1 MYAEYAASPD
11 NTWGTW
17 FGQVTFPGFIPPAL
31 IFPGNGRLLNSTI
44 PFFFWQASS
53 EAVADYRLQV
63 TSGDVVNGPFD
74 IDVVI
79 AHPTS
84 RYQVTSGEALNDGT
98 YKWRVTVR
106 DAGAVNT
113 SDSETRTLTVTTAL
127 PEQTLPPVKLFQD
140 VRAGSLSSSPNQFTD
155 VNGTMFFQARDSTNG
170 VDLWK
175 SDRDRV
181 RYRTGQEHPV
191 RPLELLTPAADRGKR
206 DDVFQSP

>member
-1 MYAEYAASPD
+1 MPTLTGYGAPQRPHRPQHKPQPEQPNPSLLTALTSQSQPERPLLRGNQLCEELGGGSRNRWGDYSGIAVDPADPRNIWMYAEYAASPD

-79 AHPTS
+79 AYPTS

-113 SDSETRTLTVTTAL
+113 SDSETRTLT
-127 PEQTLPPVKLFQD
+127 
-140 VRAGSLSSSPNQFTD
+140 
-155 VNGTMFFQARDSTNG
+155 RDHCTS
-170 VDLWK
+170 
-175 SDRDRV
+175 
-181 RYRTGQEHPV
+181 
-191 RPLELLTPAADRGKR
+191 
-206 DDVFQSP
+206 